1 MAELLW
7 KNMLVCAAL
16 EDHFVKSE
24 VYQPNY
30 KCLPVKSSKKAFVK

>member
-16 EDHFVKSE
+16 KDEYVKTK
-24 VYQPNY
+24 VYKPNLQ
-30 KCLPVKSSKKAFVK
+30 KCLPVKSSKKAFV